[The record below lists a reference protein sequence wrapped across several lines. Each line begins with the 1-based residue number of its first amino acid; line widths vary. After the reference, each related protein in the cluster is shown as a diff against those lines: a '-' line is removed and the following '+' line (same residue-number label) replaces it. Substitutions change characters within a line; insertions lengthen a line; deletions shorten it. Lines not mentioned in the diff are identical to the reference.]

1 VTLFVFVV
9 ATLNRYLETKLEL
22 IEARYGHR
30 LYLILQ
36 RFPNMLALEKKMK
49 TNNEISSSG
58 CAVWNCFKCK
68 WSLMANVERM
78 SQQPQKG

>member
-1 VTLFVFVV
+1 VPT
-9 ATLNRYLETKLEL
+9 YLETAVKKTWAATVSHNKSVSRDDTIL
-22 IEARYGHR
+22 
-30 LYLILQ
+30 LQ